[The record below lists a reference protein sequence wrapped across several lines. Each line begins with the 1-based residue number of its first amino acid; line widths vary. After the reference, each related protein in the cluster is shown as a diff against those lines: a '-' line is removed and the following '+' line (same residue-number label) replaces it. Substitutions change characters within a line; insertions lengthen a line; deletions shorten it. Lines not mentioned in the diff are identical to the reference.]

1 VARSTTFKYTV
12 TVVSSGGNKY
22 AIDGNTQQYVVLF
35 PGCTYEF
42 NQDDSTNGSHPLRF
56 SETSDGTHNSGSEY
70 TTGVTTSGTPG
81 SATAFT
87 KIEVTSSTPVILYYY
102 CSSHSGMGG
111 NVDIPGGSGSGHTD
125 RGLSVGGNTPSGTNI
140 MDQIQISTTGNASD
154 FGDTTSNVY
163 DGNCASNTTRSVYAN
178 GDNAPGMS
186 NVIQY
191 TVFSTKGNMADFG
204 DSTLA
209 RGQTTQGTMS
219 NKVRG
224 FYGPGYVTGSGAQN
238 RIEVITIP
246 SMGNAVD
253 FGDRSI
259 ADGLRSA
266 AGVCSPTRA
275 VFCGGR
281 GPSGNTDTMD
291 YITMASAGN
300 ASDFGNLVAANRY
313 CSGLSSSTRGLV
325 FGGSGV
331 DVMQYIT
338 TASTGNATD
347 FGDLAAV
354 TATAGGTSNNV
365 RGVVLGGNTPAPA
378 ILNTIQ
384 YVTIASTSNTSDFGD
399 LTAGRSNTSGSSGSH
414 GGLQ

>member
-1 VARSTTFKYTV
+1 MARSTTFKYTV

>member
-1 VARSTTFKYTV
+1 MARSLTFDYKV
-12 TVVSSGGNKY
+12 TVVDSGGNKY

-35 PGCTYEF
+35 PGGTYKF
-42 NQDDSTNGSHPLRF
+42 DQADSTNSGHPLRF
-56 SETSDGTHNSGSEY
+56 SETSNGTHNSGSEY
-70 TTGVTTSGTPG
+70 TTGVTTAGTPG
-81 SATAFT
+81 SSGAYTQ
-87 KIEVTSSTPVILYYY
+87 IEVTSSTPTILYYY
-102 CSSHSGMGG
+102 CSSHSGMGS
-111 NVDIPGGSGSGHTD
+111 NIDIIGGSGSGHTD
-125 RGLSVGGNTPSGTNI
+125 RGLSVAGNTPSAVNI
-140 MDQIQISTTGNASD
+140 IDQLQISTTGNASD
-154 FGDTTSNVY
+154 FGDATATVF
-163 DGNCASNTTRSVYAN
+163 DGNCASNTTRSVYGN
-178 GDNAPGMS
+178 GTTPSLID
-186 NVIQY
+186 VIQY

-204 DSTLA
+204 DSTIA
-209 RGQTTQGTMS
+209 RSQTTQGTMS

-224 FYGPGYVTGSGAQN
+224 FYGPGYVTGTGAVN

-281 GPSGNTDTMD
+281 GPGGNTDTMD
-291 YITMASAGN
+291 YITMSSSGN

-313 CSGLSSSTRGLV
+313 CSGLSSSTRGVV

-331 DVMQYIT
+331 DVIQYIT

-365 RGVVLGGNTPAPA
+365 RGVVLGGNNPAPA

-384 YVTIASTSNTSDFGD
+384 YVTIASTSNTTDFGD
-399 LTAGRSNTSGSSGSH
+399 LTAGRSNVSGSSGSH

>member
-1 VARSTTFKYTV
+1 MARSTTFKYTV

-42 NQDDSTNGSHPLRF
+42 NQDDSSNATHPLRF